1 MDPTRLPHK
10 TFLLCGCLSSRL
22 SAVCSSTLILIS
34 QWSVMLI
41 SFRFVTLVSSLANA
55 FCNC

>member
-10 TFLLCGCLSSRL
+10 TSLLCGCLSSRL
-22 SAVCSSTLILIS
+22 SAVCCSTLILIS

-55 FCNC
+55 VCSC